1 MQSTIEAAGIRS
13 HLQRCFRRPP
23 RPPWV
28 RVRPTCERRGR
39 GKQQE
44 VSETAALQLDGQE
57 ASSEDVSGRKPCLGH
72 PGPQGSCLYRCRQV
86 SVPRPWWSHEVTRG
100 DTGPFTARNRA
111 FNIVRASCASCLM
124 RQMSKERLISY
135 GAFMSTTTLADSPV
149 FSVRY
154 PRTLQASQLMLARET
169 NAQLANA
176 SISRL
181 RGAGR

>member
-111 FNIVRASCASCLM
+111 FNIVRRPC
-124 RQMSKERLISY
+124 RSY
-135 GAFMSTTTLADSPV
+135 HFGPECRMDELKDVPPSFSLFIVLFRVSP
-149 FSVRY
+149 
-154 PRTLQASQLMLARET
+154 L
-169 NAQLANA
+169 
-176 SISRL
+176 SRSPS
-181 RGAGR
+181 RDGT

>member
-111 FNIVRASCASCLM
+111 FNIVPGLQHTRVGVGVPRVSHISLFHI
-124 RQMSKERLISY
+124 LISDY
-135 GAFMSTTTLADSPV
+135 CKARIQIRCTHASP
-149 FSVRY
+149 
-154 PRTLQASQLMLARET
+154 PAPGQQ
-169 NAQLANA
+169 
-176 SISRL
+176 
-181 RGAGR
+181 

>member
-111 FNIVRASCASCLM
+111 FNIVAPYTKPTRYWPARVPRHKWTSIALNRRRRTMRRCCCCNTRATA
-124 RQMSKERLISY
+124 
-135 GAFMSTTTLADSPV
+135 GTGDP
-149 FSVRY
+149 
-154 PRTLQASQLMLARET
+154 PRRARLAR
-169 NAQLANA
+169 LA
-176 SISRL
+176 
-181 RGAGR
+181 RG